1 VPLGIRSASCHLAA
15 SCRRSP
21 SPSRT
26 DFQPRPITPP
36 TSQINLQTFFPPTS
50 ANLSPTQVS
59 LFALSH
65 PHSPLFPLSTKVPL
79 GHATYHAPSES
90 LLAQTKDGLLQISE
104 VQVAGKRRV
113 SAEEGWRG
121 FRDMGRV
128 MRVRVG
134 IEEEV
139 DVVRFLMG
147 GELDVIRE
155 ELKAARKKKNS
166 SG

>member
-1 VPLGIRSASCHLAA
+1 
-15 SCRRSP
+15 
-21 SPSRT
+21 
-26 DFQPRPITPP
+26 
-36 TSQINLQTFFPPTS
+36 
-50 ANLSPTQVS
+50 
-59 LFALSH
+59 
-65 PHSPLFPLSTKVPL
+65 
-79 GHATYHAPSES
+79 
-90 LLAQTKDGLLQISE
+90 LLQISE